1 MQKNIYLLHTLM
13 LVSAYTMQ
21 AMDDDTYSDGTS
33 TYGMALHHNTPAEY
47 VGLEDAKLDMNDE
60 AVAHA
65 VRICSDPVQRL
76 IEGLYK
82 GTDPHR
88 YGKIN
93 VDNSAKKPAYAQK
106 FQNIIQGASC
116 FADIPLSFYGEYH
129 LARYE
134 VARAVTQG
142 FYNIEFANIATDYND
157 LPLWQHLIAHQDQIK
172 KQYNIDI
179 ASHPIGFFHVTPPLC
194 AVRSVEI
201 AKLLVEA
208 GKASIAQQKD
218 EYVHNR
224 GETPLHV
231 ACHDNRPSNILE
243 YCVTQYPDGINS
255 RDSKQNLPSHTLCR
269 EFCPSQALCTE
280 ESKQKCLSEGIAK
293 LIILQKAGAS
303 FLLTN
308 NDKKSPLDILKDRIA
323 QKNQFNDTREVL
335 SRFVPHVEKIMKEQS
350 SKD

>member
-13 LVSAYTMQ
+13 LISAYTMQ

-65 VRICSDPVQRL
+65 VRICIDPVQRL

-106 FQNIIQGASC
+106 FQNIIQGVSC
-116 FADIPLSFYGEYH
+116 FADIHLSFYGEYH

-134 VARAVTQG
+134 IARAVTQG
-142 FYNIEFANIATDYND
+142 FYNVEFANIATDYND
-157 LPLWQHLIAHQDQIK
+157 LPLWQHLITHQDQIK
-172 KQYNIDI
+172 NQHEIDI
-179 ASHPIGFFHVTPPLC
+179 ASHSIGFFGTTPPLC

-201 AKLLVEA
+201 AKLLVEK
-208 GKASIAQQKD
+208 GKASIAKQKD
-218 EYVHNR
+218 NYYENR
-224 GETPLHV
+224 GESPLHA
-231 ACHDNRPSNILE
+231 ACRDNRPSNILE
-243 YCVTQYPDGINS
+243 YYVTQYPDGVHS
-255 RDSKQNLPSHTLCR
+255 RDDKQNLPSHALCR
-269 EFCPSQALCTE
+269 EFCHSKAPGDE
-280 ESKQKCLSEGIAK
+280 KHKQKYLSEGIAK
-293 LIILQKAGAS
+293 FTILQKQAQVFS
-303 FLLTN
+303 LPIKIKNHLLI
-308 NDKKSPLDILKDRIA
+308 S
-323 QKNQFNDTREVL
+323 
-335 SRFVPHVEKIMKEQS
+335 
-350 SKD
+350 